1 MNRSMTPGHTDATLG
16 REIQHKIGEQLRA
29 QYDEVVSQGIPDRF
43 AELLRRLEDRSAG
56 DDS

>member
-1 MNRSMTPGHTDATLG
+1 MNKSMTPAHTDATLG

-43 AELLRRLEDRSAG
+43 AELLKRLDDRNEGEAS
-56 DDS
+56 